1 MHASPNYVYARDSI
15 NAVLRGR
22 SDRDCSYWSVIGPR
36 IGKHTVAL
44 IRTFPSLTY
53 LPFAFIE
60 HIFRIVCLANLICDQ
75 PYLSVTRHFSSS
87 VSAFQP
93 RSRRK
98 DQISSVTF
106 PSSRSFAFLRS
117 LSVHVSAKI
126 SLSFLFSFFFPLLFF
141 SMALFQ
147 RIYTPAPSIHQSI
160 HIYIHIYYMRV
171 YIENI
176 YLYIYASRRIF
187 SIPKLTRIYIRVCVY
202 IYTRVYIYVH
212 IRVYIYTFIAQYKL
226 CIRLTKYCCH
236 YYYCCYF
243 CIINITIT
251 VIH

>member
-75 PYLSVTRHFSSS
+75 PYLSVTPFLLFGFSVLAPKSKEGPDLERNVSFVSFIRVSS
-87 VSAFQP
+87 ISFGP
-93 RSRRK
+93 RLGK
-98 DQISSVTF
+98 DF
-106 PSSRSFAFLRS
+106 S
-117 LSVHVSAKI
+117 LF
-126 SLSFLFSFFFPLLFF
+126 SFLFFFPLLFF

-202 IYTRVYIYVH
+202 IYTCIYICTYTCIYIHVYRVV
-212 IRVYIYTFIAQYKL
+212 
-226 CIRLTKYCCH
+226 
-236 YYYCCYF
+236 
-243 CIINITIT
+243 
-251 VIH
+251 